1 MMRYIIL
8 FFALFLIQ
16 YGVLGQTYSLDSC
29 QVLAIDNNKS
39 LKEVR
44 MNIQAAELVKKN
56 AFTNYFPKVN
66 AGISIIKSSDNLLE
80 LDIPEMQ
87 LPVYDGNP
95 ANLANATQFAFIPG
109 MKMGLMDY
117 LNYGYVSAV
126 QPIYA
131 GGQIR
136 NGNKMANLGI
146 EINKQNLALSEDK
159 VKVKTEEFFWTSML
173 LKEKMKTLLRYE
185 ELIDTLLKDVE
196 ITHEAGLIQKSDL
209 LKVQLKKNELQTN
222 KLQLKNG
229 IDIVSMAL
237 CQHIGIPYSKNVNF
251 ENELV
256 VNDSPLQYLAG
267 SKKSIL
273 NRMEFQILS
282 NAKKAEELK
291 HKMIL
296 GEYMPQFAVGISGL
310 HLDVLENVN
319 TNLLAFA
326 TINIPISDWWGG
338 SSKMKEQKVHI
349 KIAQNKIDETEE
361 LLELEMEQNYKNL
374 NEAYE
379 RIFVAQKSITQAE
392 EHHRV
397 IRDNYSAGLVN
408 TSDLLEA
415 QAMLQ
420 QTKDAETE
428 ALVNY
433 KIRLAH
439 YLKSIGK

>member
-16 YGVLGQTYSLDSC
+16 YSVLGQTYSLDSC
-29 QVLAIDNNKS
+29 QVLAMNNNKS
-39 LKEVR
+39 LKEAR
-44 MNIQAAELVKKN
+44 MNIHAAELVKKN

-66 AGISIIKSSDNLLE
+66 AGISIIKSSDNLLK

-87 LPVYDGNP
+87 LPVYDGNL
-95 ANLANATQFAFIPG
+95 ANLANATQFAYIPG
-109 MKMGLMDY
+109 MKMGFLDY

-126 QPIYA
+126 QPVYA

-146 EINKQNLALSEDK
+146 EINKQNLALSEDE
-159 VKVKTEEFFWTSML
+159 VKIKTEELFWTIVS

-185 ELIDTLLKDVE
+185 VLVDALLKDVE
-196 ITHEAGLIQKSDL
+196 IAQEAGLIQKSDL
-209 LKVQLKKNELQTN
+209 LKVQLKKNELKTN
-222 KLQLKNG
+222 KLQLNNG

-237 CQHIGIPYSKNVNF
+237 CQHIGITYSKNIKF
-251 ENELV
+251 EDNLT
-256 VNDSPLQYLAG
+256 VNDSPLQYLV
-267 SKKSIL
+267 SSRESIPS
-273 NRMEFQILS
+273 RMEFKMLT
-282 NAKKAEELK
+282 NAKKIEELK
-291 HKMIL
+291 HKRIL
-296 GEYMPQFAVGISGL
+296 GEYMPQFAVGVSGL

-326 TINIPISDWWGG
+326 TVNIPISGWWGG
-338 SSKMKEQKVHI
+338 SYKMKEQKIHI
-349 KIAQNKIDETEE
+349 KIAQNKIDETKE
-361 LLELEMEQNYKNL
+361 LLELEMEKNYKNL

-379 RIFVAQKSITQAE
+379 RIFVAKKSIAQAE

-397 IRDNYSAGLVN
+397 IRDNYDAGLVN

-433 KIRLAH
+433 KILLAY
-439 YLKSIGK
+439 YLKSIAK